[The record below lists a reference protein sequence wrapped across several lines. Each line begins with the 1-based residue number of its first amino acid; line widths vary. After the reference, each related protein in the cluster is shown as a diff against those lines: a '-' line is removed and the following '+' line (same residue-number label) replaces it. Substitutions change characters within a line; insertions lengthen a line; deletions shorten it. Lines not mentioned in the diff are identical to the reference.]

1 MQEIIKFLQENN
13 AGCFAT
19 VEQGQP
25 RVRPWQFQ
33 FELDG
38 KFYFGTSNQ
47 KKVFQQLKETP
58 YAAFASFS
66 PTMATVRLSGQV
78 VFDSTPEMK
87 ALILERNPMLQQ
99 IYGTPDNINSFFE
112 VFYLCNGEA
121 SYTEFGKEPIV
132 YKF

>member
-19 VEQGQP
+19 VQQGQP
-25 RVRPWQFQ
+25 QIRPWQFQ

-38 KFYFGTSNQ
+38 KFYFGTANT
-47 KKVFQQLKETP
+47 KKVYQQLKETP
-58 YAAFASFS
+58 CAAFASFS
-66 PTMATVRLSGQV
+66 PTMATVRMTGQV
-78 VFDSTPEMK
+78 VFDSSPQMK
-87 ALILERNPMLQQ
+87 AMVLERNKMLQN
-99 IYGTPDNINSFFE
+99 IYGTSDNPDPSFE

-121 SYTEFGKEPIV
+121 SYTEYGKEPVV

>member
-1 MQEIIKFLQENN
+1 MLEIIKFLQENN

-38 KFYFGTSNQ
+38 KFYFGTANT
-47 KKVFQQLKETP
+47 KKVYQQLKDTP

-66 PTMATVRLSGQV
+66 PKMVTVRLTGQV
-78 VFDSTPEMK
+78 VFDSSPQMK
-87 ALILERNPMLQQ
+87 AMLLERNPMLQQ
-99 IYGTPDNINSFFE
+99 IYGTPDNPDPSLE

-121 SYTEFGKEPIV
+121 SYTEFGKDPIV

>member
-13 AGCFAT
+13 MGCFAT

-38 KFYFGTSNQ
+38 KLYFGTSN
-47 KKVFQQLKETP
+47 KKRVFKQLKETP

-66 PTMATVRLSGQV
+66 PTMATVRLTGQV
-78 VFDSTPEMK
+78 VFDSTPKMK
-87 ALILERNPMLQQ
+87 DMILKRNPMLQK
-99 IYGTPDNINSFFE
+99 IYGTPDNIDRSFE

-121 SYTEFGKEPIV
+121 SYTEFGKEPLV